1 MHVRPLKRHH
11 LLVPCRWSS
20 GCDLCSQH
28 PAVWSAGVR
37 LSLSCCVRESLVD
50 VTDAVLHVGQ
60 VCSEGG
66 SPPFPAAT
74 PRGVPAPCCPAPN
87 NTDTSGWVKSN
98 TPTPTASFPADIT
111 DLCVCV
117 LGVNVSFCYQHS
129 PEQSRQRTEADIFW
143 GILWVA
149 GFLWDSGWMGV
160 DFHSFTARYVTEWHP
175 IKQWMREIE
184 IIFQSSFTCVMK
196 INKFKFAKS
205 QIYCDFHLFYDL
217 SWVRLA
223 PCWCVD
229 DVFHWAL

>member
-1 MHVRPLKRHH
+1 M
-11 LLVPCRWSS
+11 
-20 GCDLCSQH
+20 
-28 PAVWSAGVR
+28 
-37 LSLSCCVRESLVD
+37 D

-87 NTDTSGWVKSN
+87 NTSTSGWVKSN

-143 GILWVA
+143 GILWVV
-149 GFLWDSGWMGV
+149 GFWLDGSRLSLIHCSIRDGM
-160 DFHSFTARYVTEWHP
+160 T
-175 IKQWMREIE
+175 
-184 IIFQSSFTCVMK
+184 
-196 INKFKFAKS
+196 NKTMNERDRNNFS
-205 QIYCDFHLFYDL
+205 IQFYL
-217 SWVRLA
+217 
-223 PCWCVD
+223 C
-229 DVFHWAL
+229 HENQ